1 MQTSFPKQDIKVL
14 LLEGISQSALDAF
27 KAGGY
32 SNIEVHEKALPDA
45 ELKRR
50 IADAHFVGI
59 RSRTQ
64 LTARGAGAT
73 PNG

>member
-14 LLEGISQSALDAF
+14 LLEGVSQSALAAF
-27 KAGGY
+27 EAGGY
-32 SNIEVHEKALPDA
+32 SNIEFHEKALSDQ

-50 IADAHFVGI
+50 IADAHLVGI

-64 LTARGAGAT
+64 LTA
-73 PNG
+73 